1 MNDLVRVEEVV
12 EQGRGITTLRFRFP
26 GGAPGQ
32 FVMVWVPGVDE
43 VPMSLSYQGE
53 MAGITVK
60 NVGEAT
66 AALSSLREGDL
77 IGVRGP
83 YGKGWMVPKGRILCV
98 GGGVGMAP
106 LMSALDAVDDPST
119 VDVVIGARDAGEIIF
134 YERAK
139 ERSNDV
145 RISTDDGSRGFKGTA
160 VALAAAMMAEKKYD
174 MVLGCGPEIMLRY
187 LLVACNEAGVR
198 CQVSLERLMK
208 CGAGLCG
215 SCVVDGLRVCVEGP
229 VFFDKQVEG
238 MSEFGRCKRTAS
250 GSKTKV

>member
-1 MNDLVRVEEVV
+1 MNDLVRIEEVV
-12 EQGRGITTLRFRFP
+12 PEGRGITTLRFRFS
-26 GGAPGQ
+26 GGSPGQ

-66 AALSSLREGDL
+66 AALSSLQEGDR

-83 YGKGWMVPKGRILCV
+83 YGKGWTIPKGRILCV

-106 LMSALDAVDDPST
+106 LMSALEAIDDPST
-119 VDVVIGARDAGEIIF
+119 VDVAIGARDAGEIIF
-134 YERAK
+134 DDRAM
-139 ERSNDV
+139 ELSNDV
-145 RISTDDGSRGFKGTA
+145 RISTDDGSRGFKGTV
-160 VALAAAMMAEKKYD
+160 VALAAGMMAERRYD

-187 LLVACNEAGVR
+187 LLPACKEAGVR

-229 VFFDKQVEG
+229 VFFDEQVEG

-250 GSKTKV
+250 GSKTRA